1 MPRRGNGKNPI
12 CHLNE
17 LKAAMNYWGLKAI
30 CKRMGWKDLSTP
42 VRQFRDNGFLM
53 YRRRK
58 GKHPK
63 PVWYTNDQLIT
74 AWEIAQCK
82 VAREVLLT
90 KEQKFESEVQDQ
102 NSSSQIG
109 SERA

>member
-1 MPRRGNGKNPI
+1 MA
-12 CHLNE
+12 E
-17 LKAAMNYWGLKAI
+17 YWGLKAI
-30 CKRMGWKDLSTP
+30 CERKGWKDLNTA

-82 VAREVLLT
+82 LAREALLA
-90 KEQKFESEVQDQ
+90 KEQKLESEVQNQD
-102 NSSSQIG
+102 SSS
-109 SERA
+109 

>member
-1 MPRRGNGKNPI
+1 
-12 CHLNE
+12 
-17 LKAAMNYWGLKAI
+17 
-30 CKRMGWKDLSTP
+30 
-42 VRQFRDNGFLM
+42 M

-82 VAREVLLT
+82 VAREALLA
-90 KEQKFESEVQDQ
+90 KEQKLESEVPDQ
-102 NSSSQIG
+102 NSSS
-109 SERA
+109 